1 MRTGLPGPAKALDP
15 GPLVN
20 REAWEV
26 EPEEPAP
33 LPWDSPAPPQ
43 GPRGDWIQTCRV
55 VVSPSPLPHLHPLVN
70 PVSPKLGSGVDL
82 PNAGEGWG
90 EVDVP
95 LPGPA
100 ALGAGM
106 VGI

>member
-1 MRTGLPGPAKALDP
+1 MRTGLPGQAKALDP

-43 GPRGDWIQTCRV
+43 GPRGDWIQSCRV

-70 PVSPKLGSGVDL
+70 PVSPMLGRGRGRWMSPSRGL
-82 PNAGEGWG
+82 
-90 EVDVP
+90 
-95 LPGPA
+95 L
-100 ALGAGM
+100 L
-106 VGI
+106 